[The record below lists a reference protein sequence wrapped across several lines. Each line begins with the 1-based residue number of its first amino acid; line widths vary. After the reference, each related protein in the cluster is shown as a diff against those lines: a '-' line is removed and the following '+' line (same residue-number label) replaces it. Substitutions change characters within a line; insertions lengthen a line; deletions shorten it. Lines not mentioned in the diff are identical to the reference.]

1 MRFKS
6 FKIGKTDEKPEEET
20 VQEEAVTVDDVV
32 DMEEKIASKTKKLK
46 DAEEQLK
53 GLTDST
59 KGSEE
64 DDDEM
69 PGPHGPLIELT
80 VEPGGEIVD
89 LETESELNNLMDTDE
104 KDKEQNLNIVEL
116 GDKNTVKVV
125 DKTAD
130 KAAGKHDDKTDDKA
144 KKNEKTE
151 QSEDTKP
158 NEKSEPEKEA
168 KPDAAS
174 LDSGDGFSD
183 LFSDEEEDVNPL
195 ANLINN
201 LPEVS
206 AQELINE
213 LEELKEIIKERQ
225 QG

>member
-6 FKIGKTDEKPEEET
+6 FKIGKTDEKTEEET
-20 VQEEAVTVDDVV
+20 LQEETVTLDDVT
-32 DMEEKIASKTKKLK
+32 DREGKIASKTKKLK

-53 GLTDST
+53 GLDDST
-59 KGSEE
+59 KSSEE

-80 VEPGGEIVD
+80 VVPGDEIVD
-89 LETESELNNLMDTDE
+89 LETETELNTLMDTDE

-130 KAAGKHDDKTDDKA
+130 EPADKTDDKA

-151 QSEDTKP
+151 QNQDTKP

-213 LEELKEIIKERQ
+213 LEEIKEIIKERL